1 MIGENTMK
9 FYFTDKKL
17 QATEELREYAERKIG
32 KLDRFFKSES
42 EAFVTFATERGRYI
56 AEVTIKN
63 NGMFYRVRD
72 ITNDIFA
79 SVDSAVAAIERQ
91 IHKNKTRLEKR
102 LRAGALDRER
112 ESAVAH
118 DAGDDDEYQEFK
130 IVRSKTFPVKPMTPE
145 EAVLQMNLLEHEF
158 FVFKNQDREDAF
170 SIVYK
175 RKQGDYGL
183 IETV

>member
-1 MIGENTMK
+1 MNINMK
-9 FYFTDKKL
+9 FNFTDRKD
-17 QATEELREYAERKIG
+17 QATDELREYAERKIG
-32 KLDRFFKSES
+32 KLDRFFKTES

-63 NGMFYRVRD
+63 DGIYYRVAD
-72 ITNDIFA
+72 TTNDIFA

-91 IHKNKTRLEKR
+91 IRKNKTRLEKR
-102 LRAGALDRER
+102 LRAGSFER
-112 ESAVAH
+112 EKEPAVIQEE
-118 DAGDDDEYQEFK
+118 DDDDEQQEFK
-130 IVRSKTFPVKPMTPE
+130 IVRTKEFPVKPMTPE

-158 FVFKNQDREDAF
+158 FVFKNQDRDEVF

-183 IETV
+183 IETT

>member
-1 MIGENTMK
+1 MR
-9 FYFTDKKL
+9 FHFTDKKVKV
-17 QATEELREYAERKIG
+17 TDELRDYAERKIG

-63 NGMFYRVRD
+63 NGMFYRVAD
-72 ITNDIFA
+72 TTNDMFA

-91 IHKNKTRLEKR
+91 IRKNKTRLEKR
-102 LRAGALDRER
+102 LRVGSLER
-112 ESAVAH
+112 EEEPAVVNDISEEEEH
-118 DAGDDDEYQEFK
+118 QEFN
-130 IVRSKTFPVKPMTPE
+130 IVRTKMFPVKPMTPE

-158 FVFKNQDREDAF
+158 FVFKNQNSKDAF

-183 IETV
+183 IETT

>member
-1 MIGENTMK
+1 MK
-9 FYFTDKKL
+9 FNFTDKKV
-17 QATEELREYAERKIG
+17 QVTEELREYAEKKIG

-42 EAFVTFATERGRYI
+42 EAFVTFATERGRFI

-63 NGMFYRVRD
+63 NGMFYRVAD
-72 ITNDIFA
+72 TTNDMFA

-91 IHKNKTRLEKR
+91 IRKNKTRLEKR
-102 LRAGALDRER
+102 LRAGSLDKDRS
-112 ESAVAH
+112 SAIVH
-118 DAGDDDEYQEFK
+118 DIGDEEEQQEFK
-130 IVRSKTFPVKPMTPE
+130 IVRTKMFPVKPMTPE

-158 FVFKNQDREDAF
+158 FVFKNQNREDVF

-183 IETV
+183 IETT

>member
-1 MIGENTMK
+1 MK
-9 FYFTDKKL
+9 FNFTDKKNI
-17 QATEELREYAERKIG
+17 QVTEELREYAERKIG

-63 NGMFYRVRD
+63 NGIFYRVAD
-72 ITNDIFA
+72 TTNDMFA

-91 IHKNKTRLEKR
+91 IRKNKTRLGKKI
-102 LRAGALDRER
+102 RAGSLDRDR
-112 ESAVAH
+112 SSAIVH
-118 DAGDDDEYQEFK
+118 DIGEEEEQQEFK
-130 IVRSKTFPVKPMTPE
+130 IVRTKMFPVKPMTPE

-158 FVFKNQDREDAF
+158 FVFKNQNRDDVF

-183 IETV
+183 IETT